1 MAPVEGGRFDEA
13 ALSLGAEAV
22 AIVADGQHV
31 AVVQRAASHPT
42 TRPAFQ
48 RRFITNRYGSSV
60 TVVTARSAT
69 SPYLPGYNKG
79 RTQYVKGAGISGE
92 GQAARGARQEGSRH
106 R

>member
-42 TRPAFQ
+42 TRPASKDASLPIVMVH
-48 RRFITNRYGSSV
+48 RDGCH
-60 TVVTARSAT
+60 SAECHIPVST
-69 SPYLPGYNKG
+69 RL
-79 RTQYVKGAGISGE
+79 
-92 GQAARGARQEGSRH
+92 
-106 R
+106 